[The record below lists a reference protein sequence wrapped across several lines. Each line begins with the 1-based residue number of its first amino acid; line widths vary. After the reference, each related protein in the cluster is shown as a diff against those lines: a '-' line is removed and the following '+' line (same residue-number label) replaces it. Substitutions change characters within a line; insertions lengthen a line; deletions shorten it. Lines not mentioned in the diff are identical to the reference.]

1 MCPTVQVLR
10 RWATNG
16 ASAELHPVDI
26 RAMVRRILPVYLVS
40 RACVLAG
47 AAVVA
52 AELRA
57 DQNLADERMLEVGDP
72 HTTSRITS
80 ATRPM
85 LDVLTSWDGLWY
97 LELVRSG
104 YPRSVPPDVSYHVVE
119 ARAAFFPLF
128 PMLGRLVD
136 RVTPGGDTTAVLL
149 LNAVLGFVVVLLVGL
164 IGQRLYGTRVGTT
177 AATLTALFPGSFV
190 LSFAYSEALMMV
202 LAAACLWSLLERE
215 WAAAGVFAALATA
228 ARPNG
233 VALVA
238 ACAVAAV
245 VAVADRREWRSLTA
259 VALAPLGFVVFQ
271 VWLGRH
277 SGEAGVWF
285 RVQREA
291 WSEGASFGWTAVRNT
306 VEAVASPLTSPT
318 DTVTALSLVALVIL
332 LVVAWKA
339 QLPMLLTAYSWAIVA
354 LMLVPATVTARP
366 RFIFTAF
373 PLFIGAAR
381 WFEAR
386 RSTDDSMW
394 TVICLSCGA
403 GLAALTALYGVF
415 GAIP

>member
-1 MCPTVQVLR
+1 MQVSQRWMSDRVPLEPHRVDVGAMIR
-10 RWATNG
+10 R
-16 ASAELHPVDI
+16 V
-26 RAMVRRILPVYLVS
+26 LPVYLVS

-57 DQNLADERMLEVGDP
+57 DQNLAAERMLDVGDP
-72 HTTSRITS
+72 HATAPVTT

-104 YPRSVPPDVSYHVVE
+104 YPRSVPPNVSYHVDE

-128 PMLGRLVD
+128 PLLGRFVD
-136 RVTPGGDTTAVLL
+136 RILPGGDTTAVLI
-149 LNAVLGFVVVLLVGL
+149 LNALLGFVVVVLVGL
-164 IGQRLYGTRVGTT
+164 IGQRLYGQRIGTT

-202 LAAACLWSLLERE
+202 LAAGCLWCLVERD
-215 WAAAGVFAALATA
+215 WGAAGVLAALATA
-228 ARPNG
+228 TRPNG

-238 ACAVAAV
+238 ACAVAALF
-245 VAVADRREWRSLTA
+245 AIADRREWRALLA
-259 VALAPLGFVVFQ
+259 PALAPVGFVVFQ
-271 VWLGRH
+271 LWLGRH
-277 SGEAGVWF
+277 TDEPGVWF

-291 WSEGASFGWTAVRNT
+291 WDEGASFGWTALSNT
-306 VEAVASPLTSPT
+306 VHAVVDPLTSPT
-318 DTVTALSLVALVIL
+318 DTVTALSLAALVVL
-332 LVVAWKA
+332 LFVSWRAR
-339 QLPMLLTAYSWAIVA
+339 LPLLLSAYSWGIVV

-373 PLFIGAAR
+373 PLFIGAAK
-381 WFEAR
+381 WFEER
-386 RSTDDSMW
+386 RSTDGSTW
-394 TVICLSCGA
+394 TVLCLSCGA
-403 GLAALTALYGVF
+403 GLAAVTALYGVF